1 MASDL
6 ILRDSWFTRVLRAFR
21 VVEVNPDGDTTHIA
35 GADYASPLPATRTYS
50 ALNSMSA
57 MAAFPYVRASV
68 DAISSDITKLP
79 LQVVRGRGK
88 NAEIVEDHPFLDL
101 MDQTSSRQS
110 GLEFRRQMIVDLVL
124 TGDCFAVIGKAGE
137 PAALIRMHPER
148 VKINSTEDGQVS
160 HYEYDS
166 GGSVVH
172 YSYEDVFHVSQTSW
186 TSTPGSLYGSGA
198 IEALNND
205 LQTDLAA
212 SKLAAESAKTGV
224 PQGILSP
231 MDPADVWSKSQVTIL
246 REAMERQLKGKSGTL
261 ILGSGVQ
268 YSQLSQSLR
277 DMEYQTTR
285 ELAKRACLAAFGVVP
300 VRVGIEGS
308 NYATSQSQ
316 MKLYWENLQ
325 SKAMLIAGAYTRVLR
340 QFDDSADLRVAH
352 DFSGV
357 SALQEDRTA
366 AVNRVNAWWMMGVDL
381 AQAAALEGID
391 ELSTKDIEERPE
403 EADEADEAEE
413 VATQS
418 FTRWLVVDGKN
429 SKDIVSENVK
439 TVEGRDLIWRGFIQ
453 NLHTP
458 GERKIALHMRRYL
471 RAQAARIG
479 QRAIKELGA
488 FKSGVVGIQKAD
500 ATFSAGAG
508 FKLDQIL
515 ADKILDEVY
524 EREQLLNIF
533 RPLYRDIIE
542 DGFKLASQT
551 IDPNLLVSQDEI
563 NQQVNATVGDMIN
576 KTMKTT
582 ADSVKT
588 LFEKQLTEGAT
599 LDEMAAN
606 LMQDKAFTPI
616 RAMAIART
624 ETTRLAT
631 KATNLS
637 YDKAEESGLKIEK
650 YWISARDGRVR
661 KAHEKLDGDHVPN
674 GAMFTV
680 NGNSAAGPGEFSDA
694 SLNVNC
700 RCTTI
705 GRVVE

>member
-6 ILRDSWFTRVLRAFR
+6 VLRDGWIARVLRALR
-21 VVEVNPDGDTTHIA
+21 VVDVSPDGETTHLA
-35 GADYASPLPATRTYS
+35 GADYASPLPASRTFN
-50 ALNSMSA
+50 ALHSMSA
-57 MAAFPYVRASV
+57 MAAFPYVRACC
-68 DAISSDITKLP
+68 DAISSDITKLQ

-124 TGDCFAVIGKAGE
+124 TGDCFAVIGKARE
-137 PAALIRMHPER
+137 PAALIRLHPER
-148 VKINSTEDGQVS
+148 VKINSTADGQVS

-224 PQGILSP
+224 PNGILSP
-231 MDPADVWSKSQVTIL
+231 VDPADSWSKAQVTIL
-246 REAMERQLKGKSGTL
+246 REAFERQLQGKSGTL
-261 ILGSGVQ
+261 ILGSGVS
-268 YSQLSQSLR
+268 YSQISQSLR

-285 ELAKRACLAAFGVVP
+285 EMALRAVLAAFGVVP

-316 MKLYWENLQ
+316 LKIYWENLQ

-340 QFDDSADLRVAH
+340 QFDDSADLRVVH
-352 DFSGV
+352 DFSSV

-391 ELSTKDIEERPE
+391 ELSTEDIEERPE
-403 EADEADEAEE
+403 EADESEE

-429 SKDIVSENVK
+429 SKDMVAENVQ
-439 TVEGRDLIWRGFIQ
+439 TAEGRALIWRGFIQ

-458 GERKIALHMRRYL
+458 GERKISLHMRRYL

-479 QRAIKELGA
+479 DRASKELGA
-488 FKSGVVGIQKAD
+488 SKSGVVGIQKAD
-500 ATFSAGAG
+500 DTFSAGAG

-524 EREQLLNIF
+524 ERGQLLNIF

-551 IDPNLLVSQDEI
+551 IDPGLLVSQDEI
-563 NQQVNATVGDMIN
+563 NRQVNATVGDMIN

-582 ADSVKT
+582 ADSVK
-588 LFEKQLTEGAT
+588 LLLEKQLTEGAT
-599 LDEMAAN
+599 LKEITAG
-606 LMQDKAFTPI
+606 LMQDKAFNPV

-631 KATNLS
+631 KSTNLA

-650 YWISARDGRVR
+650 VWISARDGKVR
-661 KAHEKLDGDHVPN
+661 KAHEKLDGESVPN
-674 GAMFTV
+674 GAMFTA
-680 NGNSAAGPGEFSDA
+680 NGDSGAGPGEFSDA
-694 SLNVNC
+694 ALNVNC
-700 RCTTI
+700 RCTTV
-705 GRVVE
+705 GRAIK